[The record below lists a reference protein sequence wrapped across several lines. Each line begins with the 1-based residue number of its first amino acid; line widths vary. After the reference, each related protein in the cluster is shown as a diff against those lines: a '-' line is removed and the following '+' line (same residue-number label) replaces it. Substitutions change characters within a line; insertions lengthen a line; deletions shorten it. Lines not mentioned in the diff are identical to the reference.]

1 MMKKMIKIY
10 RIIEFTGFY
19 LLNLIQANI
28 QLAWQ
33 IMQPRLH
40 VQPGIITI
48 PLSIVDN
55 RGILLLINLIS
66 MTPGTISLDL
76 TDDKQSLY
84 VHFLFYTNEK
94 KMIKDIMQL
103 EQRVI
108 KLFK

>member
-1 MMKKMIKIY
+1 MKTIVKIK
-10 RIIEFTGFY
+10 RIIGFIGFY
-19 LLNLIQANI
+19 LMNLVLANI

-40 VQPGIITI
+40 LKPGIIAI

-66 MTPGTISLDL
+66 MTPGTFSLDL
-76 TDDKQSLY
+76 TDDKQFLY
-84 VHFLFYTNEK
+84 VHFLFYSNEK
-94 KMIKDIMQL
+94 KMIKDIMKM